1 MKKKTQE
8 VPASE
13 LSMNPVM
20 TNIDPVMT
28 TQRAEKRL
36 AKALESGPGENRD
49 CSSMVTRFNRTS
61 DKDEEG
67 GLCE

>member
-1 MKKKTQE
+1 MK
-8 VPASE
+8 
-13 LSMNPVM
+13 PVM
-20 TNIDPVMT
+20 ARIDPVMT

-36 AKALESGPGENRD
+36 AKALENGPGESRD
-49 CSSMVTRFNRTS
+49 CSSMATRFNRTS